1 MAGVLDSLMEQLGSL
16 GTNDQVAAKL
26 GIPPEQASSAVS
38 AGVPAILAG
47 LARNAQEPEGAAA
60 LATALDKDHDGSVLE
75 DPSYFDS
82 YQEKESAAILG
93 HVFGGQT
100 GAVQSRVSAVGG
112 LNPAQGGQLL
122 QMLAPLIMGYL
133 GRQKSS
139 GGILGGGG
147 SGGLQLPGGLGD
159 ILGSLGGNSSAS
171 APSSSSSSGLG
182 GILGKLF
189 RRKSLGRYRWIRARP
204 DGGRS
209 GHHGC
214 ECASCCAG
222 GAPAAD
228 DPSRPSG
235 ARLKR
240 SPISPRP

>member
-1 MAGVLDSLMEQLGSL
+1 MLDSLMEQLGSL
-16 GTNDQVAAKL
+16 GTTDQVAAKL
-26 GIPPEQASSAVS
+26 GIPAEQASSAVS

-47 LARNAQEPEGAAA
+47 LARNAQQPEGAAA
-60 LATALDKDHDGSVLE
+60 LSTALEKDHDGSVLE

-82 YQEKESAAILG
+82 YQEKDGAAILG

-100 GAVQSRVSAVGG
+100 GAVQSKVSAVGG

-139 GGILGGGG
+139 GGLDIGSLGQILGGGG

-159 ILGSLGGNSSAS
+159 ILGSLGGSSSAS
-171 APSSSSSSGLG
+171 VPSSSSSSSSSGLG

-189 RRKSLGRYRWIRARP
+189 RRK
-204 DGGRS
+204 
-209 GHHGC
+209 
-214 ECASCCAG
+214 
-222 GAPAAD
+222 
-228 DPSRPSG
+228 
-235 ARLKR
+235 
-240 SPISPRP
+240 